1 MRLNFIDSEMVI
13 DAVNSSRTIS
23 EAASRL
29 NISEIELFQ
38 LLGELYAEGKIKDV
52 SFVIPGEKQ

>member
-1 MRLNFIDSEMVI
+1 MRLIESAVI

-38 LLGELYAEGKIKDV
+38 LLGELYAEGKIRGV
-52 SFVIPGEKQ
+52 SFIVPEEKR